1 MTNPHVEG
9 YCDPRFSAIEQH
21 FTQAITSGFDTGASV
36 AVEYQGEMVV
46 NLWGGFKKQG
56 SDDPWAEDT
65 LVNVYS
71 TTKAITATC
80 ILKLIS
86 EGKLDIDRPVS
97 DYWPEY
103 GCEGKE
109 NTKVSDFMCHRAAM
123 HGFPGGVP
131 QHDFR
136 DWTAWTDTLAAQPPF
151 RTPGTSQGYHALT
164 YGWLV
169 GEIIRRVDGRSVGQ
183 YVAEELAQPF
193 GLDFKIGL
201 EDADITR
208 CADITQDSRPGGWVM
223 TAIAMTPD
231 FLLSE
236 QLRKLKAFLR
246 TDDFKVAFAMRS
258 SDANEV
264 NSDEWRKAE
273 VPSANGHSTASALA
287 KLFGILST
295 GCERE
300 GKQLITPNT
309 LDFGLQPL
317 SEGPDTVLF
326 NEAIRYGVGYDLGL
340 GMTTIGGDKH
350 PARIFGHCGIGG
362 SVAFGDPEKGIG
374 YAFLC
379 NRMHKPRE
387 LYQTSNALTRA
398 VFEITG

>member
-1 MTNPHVEG
+1 MT
-9 YCDPRFSAIEQH
+9 S
-21 FTQAITSGFDTGASV
+21 SV
-36 AVEYQGEMVV
+36 TEPQCTV
-46 NLWGGFKKQG
+46 
-56 SDDPWAEDT
+56 
-65 LVNVYS
+65 
-71 TTKAITATC
+71 
-80 ILKLIS
+80 
-86 EGKLDIDRPVS
+86 
-97 DYWPEY
+97 
-103 GCEGKE
+103 
-109 NTKVSDFMCHRAAM
+109 
-123 HGFPGGVP
+123 FPGGVP

-169 GEIIRRVDGRSVGQ
+169 GEIIRKVDGRSVGQ
-183 YVAEELAQPF
+183 YVAEEIAQPF

-201 EDADITR
+201 DDADIAR
-208 CADITQDSRPGGWVM
+208 CADITQDSRPGGWLM

-300 GKQLITPNT
+300 GKQLMTPNT

-326 NEAIRYGVGYDLGL
+326 NEAIRYGVGCGVGYDLG
-340 GMTTIGGDKH
+340 
-350 PARIFGHCGIGG
+350 IFGHCGIGG
-362 SVAFGDPEKGIG
+362 SVAFGDPERGIG
-374 YAFLC
+374 YALC
-379 NRMHKPRE
+379 NRMHKPRGCIKP
-387 LYQTSNALTRA
+387 LMR
-398 VFEITG
+398 